1 MARPPLLWAAAV
13 FSLTVP
19 LPALAQTEFV
29 AAARAGTA
37 RYRDREVAVAD
48 GYRPVGPDFPG
59 MGEHWINPFL
69 LVTGELDPARPP
81 VLEYADIGGR
91 PTLVGVAYAALVAD
105 TAMPRGLPVPPQAWH
120 THAGSVDEESF
131 ILSHAGAA
139 AVHQHVVAAERGGGR
154 GPRVA
159 VVHAWIWLDNPA
171 GLFET
176 DNWALPFARL
186 GLVAP
191 TGISADAGRGLSLAV
206 GRGGSRYFATL
217 IRMSGRPDSAEQ
229 ARLAGI
235 LDSAGAAVA
244 ALVRSDAGAESFA
257 AAWRRV
263 WAAVLEAAS
272 PAVRER
278 LAALDAR

>member
-1 MARPPLLWAAAV
+1 MARTLWAAAV
-13 FSLTVP
+13 LSLTVP
-19 LPALAQTEFV
+19 LPTLAQTGFV

-91 PTLVGVAYAALVAD
+91 PALVGVAYAALVTD
-105 TAMPRGLPVPPQAWH
+105 TAMPGGLPVPPEAWH
-120 THAGSVDEESF
+120 THAGKVDEESF
-131 ILSHAGAA
+131 ILAHAGVHAA
-139 AVHQHVVAAERGGGR
+139 HQHLF

-206 GRGGSRYFATL
+206 GGGGGRSFGTL
-217 IRMSGRPDSAEQ
+217 IRISGRPDSAEQ
-229 ARLAGI
+229 ARLAVI
-235 LDSAGAAVA
+235 LDSAGAALA
-244 ALVRSDAGAESFA
+244 ARVRSGASGAAVSADQVESFA
-257 AAWRRV
+257 ALWRRS
-263 WAAVLEAAS
+263 WALVLRAAS